1 MNISQFIDKIN
12 EERNS
17 IIKLINDLGK
27 TTNFSIL
34 KLFCPLIN
42 FYVSVDNS
50 ILCKLDCIKFKEI
63 FFYNYLKALYISS
76 MVNYLD
82 ANSNEFFLDDLK
94 GPLLEKDIILNIL
107 TGQIN
112 KEIYNTYRHF
122 KEVKVQSIYCLNY
135 NKEQIFEDNKDK
147 NVVIT
152 QEIKTAE
159 LYDFALKI
167 NNHMKVGQISIF
179 KDKKDLEKLNKEAI
193 IIDLINFDLNKGEL
207 NIGEINSYSFV
218 LITSINVFNEY
229 VNLEDKDKKKHTFF
243 QMKEHCKKNNF
254 EFYIYNYFENN
265 MYIYNENNGK
275 IEKFNNFFG
284 EVKKIDLFDK
294 NLGIYNFIKSSKK
307 KISFKLIKNNLFY
320 PIENYYQASIEKKI
334 YIKYLAKF
342 EFDPSMIEISTGI
355 NNIGLAFWDYD
366 GDKQIDNLEINLNG
380 EREYF
385 KGYLIF
391 DEFIYI

>member
-1 MNISQFIDKIN
+1 
-12 EERNS
+12 
-17 IIKLINDLGK
+17 
-27 TTNFSIL
+27 
-34 KLFCPLIN
+34 
-42 FYVSVDNS
+42 
-50 ILCKLDCIKFKEI
+50 
-63 FFYNYLKALYISS
+63 
-76 MVNYLD
+76 
-82 ANSNEFFLDDLK
+82 
-94 GPLLEKDIILNIL
+94 
-107 TGQIN
+107 
-112 KEIYNTYRHF
+112 
-122 KEVKVQSIYCLNY
+122 
-135 NKEQIFEDNKDK
+135 
-147 NVVIT
+147 
-152 QEIKTAE
+152 
-159 LYDFALKI
+159 
-167 NNHMKVGQISIF
+167 
-179 KDKKDLEKLNKEAI
+179 
-193 IIDLINFDLNKGEL
+193 
-207 NIGEINSYSFV
+207 
-218 LITSINVFNEY
+218 
-229 VNLEDKDKKKHTFF
+229 
-243 QMKEHCKKNNF
+243 MKEHCKKNNF

-385 KGYLIF
+385 KGNKIIKKSESIFENLDNQGIHSMLFSINEEEYKF
-391 DEFIYI
+391 DEDKKQLLKKKRKMKKLYFGNFSELKN